1 MNECGVCGILYLA
14 GGSCPACGSQ
24 IQKRSDDFQDA
35 DMVLPTEVPGLDDA
49 ADAWYDLE
57 GIEPPVEEE
66 KTSASSLPFGF
77 GGESLTNVSRLP
89 FGIGSH
95 RDGIPFDVAQTIE
108 PPVEIETEET
118 EIVDPAPIAEEVPD
132 VPEVASEEPEPELP
146 KIPAIETEVP
156 VEDSS
161 PEPIRI
167 TAIPLPVTAEPV
179 VVQPEIPVDT
189 TSVEDIY
196 SPEDDVVEVVFSDLE
211 DTVVHVEHTFDEA
224 TSQPQVV
231 EYAEKTFTP
240 FDLHPAR
247 AMTVQSTNDPA
258 LKTLVEDG
266 FMAIGKGDWRNSARA
281 FQRVL
286 ASVPDDVGAM
296 NNYGIS
302 LLQVATNM
310 QESNDPVDVS
320 NAATQ
325 FEAAILS
332 LREAV
337 RTNPEGEEPLYNLMQ
352 ALLLSGREEKA
363 LGLVN
368 MVADEHKSQSHFT
381 NLHAAILAQLGQ
393 YGEAKSILAPIQGE
407 PLISQNLLKL
417 PSL

>member
-1 MNECGVCGILYLA
+1 M
-14 GGSCPACGSQ
+14 
-24 IQKRSDDFQDA
+24 
-35 DMVLPTEVPGLDDA
+35 
-49 ADAWYDLE
+49 
-57 GIEPPVEEE
+57 
-66 KTSASSLPFGF
+66 
-77 GGESLTNVSRLP
+77 
-89 FGIGSH
+89 
-95 RDGIPFDVAQTIE
+95 
-108 PPVEIETEET
+108 
-118 EIVDPAPIAEEVPD
+118 
-132 VPEVASEEPEPELP
+132 
-146 KIPAIETEVP
+146 P

-224 TSQPQVV
+224 TSQPLVV
-231 EYAEKTFTP
+231 EYAEKMFTP

-258 LKTLVEDG
+258 MKTLVEDG

-363 LGLVN
+363 LSLMN

>member
-1 MNECGVCGILYLA
+1 
-14 GGSCPACGSQ
+14 
-24 IQKRSDDFQDA
+24 
-35 DMVLPTEVPGLDDA
+35 MVD
-49 ADAWYDLE
+49 
-57 GIEPPVEEE
+57 
-66 KTSASSLPFGF
+66 S
-77 GGESLTNVSRLP
+77 
-89 FGIGSH
+89 
-95 RDGIPFDVAQTIE
+95 
-108 PPVEIETEET
+108 
-118 EIVDPAPIAEEVPD
+118 APILEDVPA
-132 VPEVASEEPEPELP
+132 VPEVAVEEPEPELP
-146 KIPAIETEVP
+146 KIPAIEIDVL

-224 TSQPQVV
+224 TSQPQIV
-231 EYAEKTFTP
+231 EYAEMTFTP

-286 ASVPDDVGAM
+286 ASVPSDVGAM

-337 RTNPEGEEPLYNLMQ
+337 RTNPEGEEPIYNLMQ

-363 LGLVN
+363 LGLMN
-368 MVADEHKSQSHFT
+368 MVTDEQKSQPYFI

>member
-1 MNECGVCGILYLA
+1 M
-14 GGSCPACGSQ
+14 
-24 IQKRSDDFQDA
+24 
-35 DMVLPTEVPGLDDA
+35 
-49 ADAWYDLE
+49 
-57 GIEPPVEEE
+57 
-66 KTSASSLPFGF
+66 
-77 GGESLTNVSRLP
+77 
-89 FGIGSH
+89 
-95 RDGIPFDVAQTIE
+95 
-108 PPVEIETEET
+108 EIETEET
-118 EIVDPAPIAEEVPD
+118 EMVDPAPVVEDVPV
-132 VPEVASEEPEPELP
+132 VPEVAVEEPEPELP
-146 KIPAIETEVP
+146 KIPAIEIDVL

-211 DTVVHVEHTFDEA
+211 DTVVHVEHTFDDA

-247 AMTVQSTNDPA
+247 AMTVRSTNDA
-258 LKTLVEDG
+258 AVKTLVEDG

-286 ASVPDDVGAM
+286 ASVPSDVGAM

-363 LGLVN
+363 LGLMN
-368 MVADEHKSQSHFT
+368 MVTDEQKSQPYFI

-407 PLISQNLLKL
+407 PLVSQNLLKL